1 MRTAIGYIR
10 VSTDKQLDGV
20 SLDDQKTRIER
31 YCSDRYELAGI
42 FSDEGL
48 SAKRADN
55 RPGLQ
60 DAITQAIDS
69 KGVLVFFDLFRFS
82 RTLYDAIGIV
92 TRLHKGG
99 ADFASLAEGNYID
112 TTTASGNLFFNMMMS
127 FGQFQR
133 EKASEHGKLTA
144 AYKQK
149 RNERYGRHTPYGY
162 ELHSDGV
169 RLIKNRTEQAVLKRM
184 LDMSKA
190 GVNYNAI
197 AKKLNDSNTP
207 AKLGKMWHTKVVG
220 QICKR
225 HTKETKNGQA
235 KTQGR
240 SIHL

>member
-1 MRTAIGYIR
+1 MRKAIGYIR

-31 YCSDRYELAGI
+31 YCAGRYELAEI

-60 DAITQAIDS
+60 NAITQAMGS
-69 KGVLVFFDLFRFS
+69 EGVLVFFDLFRFS

-133 EKASEHGKLTA
+133 EKASEHGKMTA
-144 AYKQK
+144 IYKQK
-149 RNERYGRHTPYGY
+149 RQERYGRYAPYGY
-162 ELHSDGV
+162 DLHQDGV
-169 RLIKNRTEQAVLKRM
+169 RLVNNSHEQDILRWI
-184 LDMSKA
+184 LTSKSNGMTA
-190 GVNYNAI
+190 NAI
-197 AKKLNDSNTP
+197 ANRLNCLKTP
-207 AKLGKMWHTKVVG
+207 SKTGKRWHTKVVA
-220 QICKR
+220 QICAR
-225 HTKETKNGQA
+225 HTKETNNGKAQPQTGA
-235 KTQGR
+235 V
-240 SIHL
+240 